1 MSEFKTPGGK
11 TIATYVD
18 PTTAHLRIKLVEGGQ
33 VPTELSGMY
42 TSMALADLA
51 IRTYL
56 LTNEETQTKAVEKKE
71 AKKKFVKDV
80 LETLSEED

>member
-42 TSMALADLA
+42 TSTALADLA
-51 IRTYL
+51 IKTYL

-80 LETLSEED
+80 IETLSEED

>member
-51 IRTYL
+51 IKTYL
-56 LTNEETQTKAVEKKE
+56 ITNEETQTKAVEKKE